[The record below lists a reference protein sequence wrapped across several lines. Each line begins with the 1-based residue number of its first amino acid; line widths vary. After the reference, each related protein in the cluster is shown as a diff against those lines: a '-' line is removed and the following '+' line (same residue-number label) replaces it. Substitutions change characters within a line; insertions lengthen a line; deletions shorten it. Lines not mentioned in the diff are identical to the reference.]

1 MFKHILVPLDG
12 SGMAEAALPAAAFL
26 AAKFNAFVTLVHV
39 VERNAPREIHGQ
51 SHLINASEAEV
62 YLGDTAR
69 RAFPSGDN
77 IDFHVHTTEVDNV
90 AESIVEH
97 ADELDHAMIAMCS
110 HGRGRALHLFLGSIA
125 QKVISKGSHPV
136 LVTRPDGNKGIS
148 EFSCRSLLL
157 PLDGDADHAQALPV
171 SKELARVCGAVIH
184 LAVAIP
190 GFGDLSG
197 QSAVTSRFL
206 PGTISKILEISVEN
220 ADEYLQEQ
228 LKELRTQGFEASAH
242 VLRGDPATVIYDS
255 ARQLQIDLIVMA
267 THGKS
272 GTEAFWSG
280 SVTNKVSSIS
290 SIPMLLIP
298 VKKSQDL
305 FG

>member
-12 SGMAEAALPAAAFL
+12 SRMAEAALPAAALL
-26 AAKFNAFVTLVHV
+26 AAKFNAIVTLVHV

-51 SHLINASEAEV
+51 SHLISAAEAEV

-69 RAFPSGDN
+69 RAFPVRIKVDC
-77 IDFHVHTTEVDNV
+77 HVHTAEVDNV
-90 AESIVEH
+90 AESIAGH
-97 ADELDHAMIAMCS
+97 ADELDHDMIVMCS

-125 QKVISKGSHPV
+125 QKVISMGSHPV
-136 LVTRPDGNKGIS
+136 LVTRPDKSKGVP
-148 EFSCRSLLL
+148 EFSCKSLLL
-157 PLDGDADHAQALPV
+157 PLDGDEDHAQALPV
-171 SKELARVCGAVIH
+171 SKELARVCGAMIH
-184 LAVAIP
+184 LAVVIP

-197 QSAVTSRFL
+197 HTAVTSRFL
-206 PGTISKILEISVEN
+206 PGTISKILEISVQN
-220 ADEYLQEQ
+220 ADEYLEEQ
-228 LKELRTQGFEASAH
+228 LKELRLQGFEADAT

-272 GTEAFWSG
+272 GMAAFWSG

-290 SIPMLLIP
+290 SIPLLLIP
-298 VKKSQDL
+298 VKRS
-305 FG
+305 